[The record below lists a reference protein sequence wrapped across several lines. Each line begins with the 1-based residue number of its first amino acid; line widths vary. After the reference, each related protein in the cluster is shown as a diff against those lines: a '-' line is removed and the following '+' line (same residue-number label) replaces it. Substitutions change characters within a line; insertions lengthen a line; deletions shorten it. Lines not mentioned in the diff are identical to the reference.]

1 MAGSFLVVPEWQG
14 SGSAR
19 AMRLVDGAEAIRGDL
34 PSASTTTVDVPLEA
48 GDELGTGV
56 HRASSLRVVHER
68 VRSALEELP
77 QPVITIGGDCGVSLG
92 PIGVANEKADG
103 DLAVVWFDAHPDLN
117 TPATSPSGIFNG
129 MVLRAITGDGVDG
142 LLPLSAV
149 APRSIVLAGT
159 RDFDPA
165 ESEFVE
171 QNSIAVIST
180 EQLDSGTDLLAA
192 IATTGAS
199 SVYLHIDVDV
209 LDPGEISG
217 LGYPVPFGL
226 SVHVLTARIREI
238 GAAYR
243 IAGASIT
250 EFAPSSPETAADDLP
265 AILRII
271 AAITATA
278 DGPGATS

>member
-1 MAGSFLVVPEWQG
+1 
-14 SGSAR
+14 
-19 AMRLVDGAEAIRGDL
+19 
-34 PSASTTTVDVPLEA
+34 
-48 GDELGTGV
+48 
-56 HRASSLRVVHER
+56 
-68 VRSALEELP
+68 
-77 QPVITIGGDCGVSLG
+77 
-92 PIGVANEKADG
+92 
-103 DLAVVWFDAHPDLN
+103 
-117 TPATSPSGIFNG
+117 
-129 MVLRAITGDGVDG
+129 
-142 LLPLSAV
+142 V